1 MQTSHLALTRGQTRR
16 PLSRLAVALAVVLG
30 LMGLGIGPSSAHNPE
45 ITASGD
51 CDGKVTWTA
60 SSWSTGD
67 EGTNDEILV
76 ERSVAGGAW
85 TEVTR
90 GAFNPGNAYQFS
102 GSFNVGVP
110 APPDVQLRVTAVD
123 KWKNGVDGG
132 QTFGPVT
139 ATFPTDCTP
148 PAEAK
153 PTAGITAD
161 CTGFTATMAN
171 LTGTAPALFTLVAP
185 DGTTEDVTV
194 PAGDQTTRTF
204 AVTEDVART
213 VKILVAG
220 KTIAEK
226 TYTADCILGE
236 ETVRPSPPVKMPTV
250 IKGVSTIKPQ
260 AATQPQA
267 AVLPQT
273 GASDHQGPLLAG
285 LLLVALGG
293 SLLVARRGERA

>member
-1 MQTSHLALTRGQTRR
+1 MRTSHRSLTRSHARR
-16 PLSRLAVALAVVLG
+16 PVARLAVALALVLG
-30 LMGLGIGPSSAHNPE
+30 LMGLGMGPASAHHPE
-45 ITASGD
+45 ITAAAD

-60 SSWSTGD
+60 RSWSTGLQ
-67 EGTNDEILV
+67 GTNPDIRV

-85 TEVTR
+85 TEIAK
-90 GAFNPGNAYQFS
+90 GAFDAANGYKFS
-102 GSFNVGVP
+102 GSFDAGLP
-110 APPDVQLRVTAVD
+110 YPSSVQLRVKSLAS
-123 KWKNGVDGG
+123 WANGSAGG

-139 ATFPTDCTP
+139 VTFPTDCVP

-153 PTAGITAD
+153 PTAAITAD
-161 CTGFTATMAN
+161 CTGFTATLAN
-171 LTGTAPALFTLVAP
+171 LDGTAPALFTLVAP

-194 PAGDQTTRTF
+194 PAGEQTTRTYP
-204 AVTEDVART
+204 VTEDTPAT
-213 VKILVAG
+213 VKVLVAG

-236 ETVRPSPPVKMPTV
+236 ETERPRPPVKLPTV
-250 IKGVSTIKPQ
+250 IKGVSTVKPQ

-267 AVLPQT
+267 GVLPQT
-273 GASDHQGPLLAG
+273 GASDHQGALLAG